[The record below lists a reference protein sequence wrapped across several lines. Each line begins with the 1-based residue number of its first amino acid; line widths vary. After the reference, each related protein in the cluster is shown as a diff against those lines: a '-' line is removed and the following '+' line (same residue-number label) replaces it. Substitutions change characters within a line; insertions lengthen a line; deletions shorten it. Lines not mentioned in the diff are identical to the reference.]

1 MENNDIK
8 KFENIDGYSDFS
20 NKKELKKF
28 YEKSIYFLLQENK
41 FLSDSDTASIFNCLL
56 SLDDLYSKLAERK
69 NYYSITNKK
78 IIQSKIKSG
87 EQKIL
92 SFANSIKIFELE
104 IKTLRQK
111 NKDYI
116 QRIFLLE
123 NRITSNLAKI
133 KTRKNK
139 IDSEFKKY
147 SSSLKK
153 NSTSDKQLEKLELL
167 KNDKE
172 YKNQKLI
179 DSYFQENQKVE
190 DDKFKMQQE
199 IPKISEKISNISEK
213 ISNSKNSIEDL
224 KTKKMLLEESI
235 KYKFISISENGKPY
249 SNEVYQIKNFVK
261 DVQTILKENGLTPL
275 SRIKTNILLDIE
287 IDDDDDDDLL
297 ANLRKNILVD
307 EIKN

>member
-8 KFENIDGYSDFS
+8 KFEMIDGYSDFS

-41 FLSDSDTASIFNCLL
+41 FLSSSDTASIFNCLL
-56 SLDDLYSKLAERK
+56 SLDDLYTKLSERK

-78 IIQSKIKSG
+78 IIESKIKSG
-87 EQKIL
+87 EKKII
-92 SFANSIKIFELE
+92 SFLNSIKIFELE

-116 QRIFLLE
+116 QRIYLLE
-123 NRITSNLAKI
+123 NRITSNLSKI
-133 KTRKNK
+133 KMRKTK

-147 SSSLKK
+147 STALKK
-153 NSTSDKQLEKLELL
+153 NNTSDKQLEKLELL

-179 DSYFQENQKVE
+179 DSYFQENQKTE
-190 DDKFKMQQE
+190 DEKFKIQQE
-199 IPKISEKISNISEK
+199 VPKIAEKISNIAEK
-213 ISNSKNSIEDL
+213 ISNANNSIEDL
-224 KTKKMLLEESI
+224 KNKKMNLEESL

-275 SRIKTNILLDIE
+275 SRIKTNILLDLDNDE
-287 IDDDDDDDLL
+287 DDEDDLL
-297 ANLRKNILVD
+297 ESLRKNIFVD